1 MAKTKRWLKF
11 FCLFPVIMFL
21 FAVCQKR
28 DVETF
33 DILIM
38 GGKIVDGTGNPCFH
52 GDIGIKGGAIAAIGD
67 LTKKTA
73 EKIINAKGLVV
84 CPGFIDNHTHCD
96 VGLGKIDS
104 NANLNYLTQG
114 VTTVVTGNC
123 GASIS
128 FNVAKTK
135 AKWEELGIGTNA
147 VFLVGF
153 GIIRESVMGLDP
165 REATEE
171 EIEKMRTILRQSMEE
186 GAWGLSVGLEYIPDR
201 YSSTEEVIALAEV
214 VSEFGG
220 ILNSHQRDEDDRVP
234 WATEES
240 VRIAE
245 ETGVRINTA
254 HFKYPGKSSWGK
266 IKEAVKVFEDARA
279 RGVPITAD
287 MYAYNKSATLPL
299 IRIFRFPDDM
309 EPLAEL
315 EKKLSDWTL
324 PEAEREKLL
333 AQYAEEL
340 VKALSDKTKREKIK
354 KLTLTGTPDDPSI
367 IALWGWDSHTI
378 MSAKKNS
385 NLVGKIISDIAE
397 EQNKD
402 PFDVAADLIID
413 EPDVYS
419 SEQAMLEDDVK
430 YFMKQDW
437 VMISSDGFAMPII
450 KEGDKPQYGHPRVF
464 GNFPRVFRKYVRE
477 DTVLTLEDAVRKMT
491 SLPAS
496 FLQLKDRGLLAKGY
510 RADITI
516 FNPETIK
523 DNATFSH
530 TNQYSTGIE
539 YTIINGALSIEKG
552 EYNGALNGKFLLL
565 TENK

>member
-1 MAKTKRWLKF
+1 MAKTKCGLKV
-11 FCLFPVIMFL
+11 FCLLPVIMLL

-33 DILIM
+33 DMLIK
-38 GGKIVDGTGNPCFH
+38 GGKIVDGTGNPSFH
-52 GDIGIKGGAIAAIGD
+52 GDIGIKGDAIAAIGD
-67 LTKKTA
+67 LTEQTA
-73 EKIINAKGLVV
+73 EKIIDAKGLVIS
-84 CPGFIDNHTHCD
+84 PGFIDNHTHCD
-96 VGLGKIDS
+96 VGLGEIDS

-123 GASIS
+123 GDSLS
-128 FNVAKTK
+128 LNVAETK
-135 AKWEELGIGTNA
+135 AKWEKQGIGTNA

-153 GIIRESVMGLDP
+153 GTIRKSVMGLEP

-171 EIEKMRTILRQSMEE
+171 EIEKMKVILRQSMEA

-201 YSSTEEVIALAEV
+201 YSSTEEVITLARV

-234 WATEES
+234 WATGES

-279 RGVPITAD
+279 RGIPITAD
-287 MYAYNKSATLPL
+287 MYAYNKSATSPL
-299 IRIFRFPDDM
+299 IRIFRSPDDM

-315 EKKLSDWTL
+315 EKKLYGRTL
-324 PEAEREKLL
+324 PETEMEKLR
-333 AQYAEEL
+333 AQYVEEL
-340 VKALSDKTKREKIK
+340 AKALSDKTKREKIK
-354 KLTLTGTPDDPSI
+354 KLTLMGTPDDPSTI
-367 IALWGWDSHTI
+367 SLWGWDSHTI
-378 MSAKKNS
+378 MAAKKNS
-385 NLVGKIISDIAE
+385 HLVGKIISDIAE

-437 VMISSDGFAMPII
+437 VMISSDGSAKPII
-450 KEGDKPQYGHPRVF
+450 KEGDKPQYGHPRIY
-464 GNFPRVFRKYVRE
+464 GNFPRIFRKYVRE
-477 DTVLTLEDAVRKMT
+477 DKVLTLENAVRKIT

-496 FLQLKDRGLLAKGY
+496 FLQLKKRGLLAKGY
-510 RADITI
+510 KADITI

-530 TNQYSTGIE
+530 MNQYSTGIE
-539 YTIINGALSIEKG
+539 YIIVNGAISIEKG
-552 EYNGALNGKFLLL
+552 EYNGALNGNFLLL